1 MTVYIIHLNQP
12 MSRGT
17 NGRGQA
23 LSASH
28 YIGYTNSVDRRM
40 MEHASGRGARFLEV
54 CRERG
59 IAFEV
64 TRIWEGADRR
74 FERRLKKYKK
84 SKRLCPVCNPN
95 AANCMKLEVVL

>member
-1 MTVYIIHLNQP
+1 MTVYLIHLDQP
-12 MSRGT
+12 MSRGV

-23 LSASH
+23 LYAGH

-59 IAFEV
+59 ISFEV
-64 TRIWEGADRR
+64 VRTWEGADRR
-74 FERRLKKYKK
+74 FERRLKNYKK
-84 SKRLCPVCNPN
+84 SKCLCPICNPN
-95 AANCMKLEVVL
+95 AENYMKLEVVL